1 MKNLIR
7 LGDYAGIAAS
17 MLCLVHCVAAPLLVL
32 AFPVLGLGGHDH
44 AFHDMLLAAVTLPVL
59 LALLPGYL
67 AHRDPLV
74 LPVGLAGLACFLAAV
89 FFVGPRYGQG
99 AETALAV
106 ASSVL
111 LVGAHLRNHRGCKRC
126 VAAGKDS
133 RAAH

>member
-1 MKNLIR
+1 MRKLIR

-17 MLCLVHCVAAPLLVL
+17 LLCLVHCVAGPLLVL

-44 AFHDMLLAAVTLPVL
+44 AFHDLLLAAVTVPVL

-67 AHRDPLV
+67 AHRDPFV

-99 AETALAV
+99 AEAALAIM
-106 ASSVL
+106 SSVL
-111 LVGAHLRNHRGCKRC
+111 LVSAHLRNHRGCKRC
-126 VAAGKDS
+126 AAAKRDGKP
-133 RAAH
+133 AH